1 MHELKRWDINFN
13 TIAGVISVD
22 PRATAGKSWLT
33 SSRLEGDLSGREL
46 KALGWVVPGR
56 VVDGCSG
63 VGGAMWVPWVGM
75 LVGLRV

>member
-1 MHELKRWDINFN
+1 LHELKRWENN
-13 TIAGVISVD
+13 CTTGRGVISVD

>member
-13 TIAGVISVD
+13 TEAVVISVD